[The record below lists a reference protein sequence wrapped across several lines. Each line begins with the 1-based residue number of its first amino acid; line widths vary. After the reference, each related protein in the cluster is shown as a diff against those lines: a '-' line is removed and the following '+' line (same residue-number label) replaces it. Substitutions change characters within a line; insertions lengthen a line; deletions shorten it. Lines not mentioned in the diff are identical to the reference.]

1 MLAGKSSTD
10 ALHQA
15 LKDDVPEVGFAAA
28 KALWAL
34 DDKAGKE
41 ALLAVLGGEVKASS
55 GFFTKQ
61 KRDAMRLMHTPKP
74 MFILMMK
81 GGAGFA
87 PFPGLGAGISSM
99 VGLLSDPSVSGRAAA
114 ALLLGRDKDRST
126 LDALKDA
133 LSDKD
138 WSVRAAA
145 VHSLAL
151 RNNPALQPDLE
162 PLLDDKKEAVR
173 LRAAAGYMRLET
185 IKKRGK
191 RKSGSPAVV
200 K

>member
-1 MLAGKSSTD
+1 M
-10 ALHQA
+10 
-15 LKDDVPEVGFAAA
+15 
-28 KALWAL
+28 WAL
-34 DDKAGKE
+34 NDPAGKE
-41 ALLAVLGGEVKASS
+41 ALLAVIEREVKPKS

-74 MFILMMK
+74 MFIVMLR

-87 PFPGLGAGISSM
+87 PIPGLGAGIASM
-99 VGLLSDPSVSGRAAA
+99 VGLLSDPTLSGRAAA
-114 ALLLGRDKDRST
+114 ALLLGRDKDQDT

-151 RNNPALQPDLE
+151 RNDPVLQPDLE
-162 PLLDDKKEAVR
+162 TLLTDKKEAVR
-173 LRAAAGYMRLET
+173 LRAAAGYVRLET
-185 IKKRGK
+185 LKARSRNRKRVA
-191 RKSGSPAVV
+191 SP